1 MSTVNNTIPF
11 AMMIVISF
19 LFSLFSIFMATIND
33 TIPMARA
40 RVEKAFNFSKLRKDV
55 ETVDEKGF
63 SSLETA
69 LVTHNADEE
78 LNNESMEYSNKEN
91 ENENEQ
97 LNNESMEYNNKENEN
112 AAASEDNSKEL
123 YYDEIYENI
132 QAPMFFDFTC
142 PEPPLLDE
150 DRSWFCVSIGCDQQH
165 EEIDHDALFESFR
178 LRVLEARRPNLLL
191 SKAQSIA
198 NSKANVPTIPKPF
211 RLRTDA
217 TKAFGKT
224 LKGSCTSA
232 FHDMKYKKLMPTIP
246 KPFRLRI
253 DERAALREANLK
265 KKHGIASL
273 KEIGKSE
280 KGM

>member
-1 MSTVNNTIPF
+1 
-11 AMMIVISF
+11 
-19 LFSLFSIFMATIND
+19 
-33 TIPMARA
+33 MARA

-69 LVTHNADEE
+69 LATHNADEE
-78 LNNESMEYSNKEN
+78 LNNESMEYSNK

-112 AAASEDNSKEL
+112 AAASEDNSRPMEERSERRASSLQL

-150 DRSWFCVSIGCDQQH
+150 DRSWFCVSIGCNQQH
-165 EEIDHDALFESFR
+165 EEIDHDALLESFR
-178 LRVLEARRPNLLL
+178 LRVLEVRRPNLLL
-191 SKAQSIA
+191 PKAQSIA
-198 NSKANVPTIPKPF
+198 NSKANVPTISKPF

-217 TKAFGKT
+217 TKVFDKT

-253 DERAALREANLK
+253 DERAALREANLE
-265 KKHGIASL
+265 KKHGIAPL